1 MEHSAARASAKK
13 PNSSPLPF
21 HSGAFSA
28 ATVVG
33 IAGGLID
40 FGVPDTEARL
50 YEGRIKDG
58 RSLISVHTENP
69 DKCDRAREIFSAA
82 GAEDICTMMNVSTP
96 NLPLRSGYGNPRT
109 SIA

>member
-1 MEHSAARASAKK
+1 
-13 PNSSPLPF
+13 
-21 HSGAFSA
+21 
-28 ATVVG
+28 
-33 IAGGLID
+33 LID

-96 NLPLRSGYGNPRT
+96 KLSLRNGYGIPRT